1 MLSTFSIVAC
11 DPAAGQWGVAVQSKF
26 LAAGAV
32 VPFAQAGAGAVA
44 SQANANGSFGPRG
57 LALLAQGLAAEEV
70 VRLLLA
76 DDPGRDT
83 RQLGVVDIEGRS
95 AAHTGQRCM
104 DWAGHHAGS
113 GYCCQGNI
121 LAGAAV
127 VAEMARA
134 FESTGGMLG
143 GRLVAA
149 LEAGQ
154 AAGGDRRGQQAAGL
168 LVVQARGG
176 LGGHNDRLIDLRVDE
191 HATPI
196 AELKRILVLQ
206 QLYFGKTRPEDLL
219 PIRGALAV
227 EIQQI
232 LQRADFY
239 SGPLTGQYDAATKA
253 ALYRL
258 IHTENLEEREQPDD
272 RIDRVALDYLR
283 QRFGKGFPN

>member
-11 DPAAGQWGVAVQSKF
+11 DAAAGQWGVAVQSKF

-32 VPFAQAGAGAVA
+32 VPFAQAGVGAIA

-57 LALLAQGLAAEEV
+57 LALLAQGLDAEEV
-70 VRLLLA
+70 LRQLLA

-83 RQLGVVDIEGRS
+83 RQLGVVDSQGQA

-104 DWAGHHAGS
+104 DWAGQHVGS

-134 FESTGGMLG
+134 FESTSGMLG

-168 LVVQARGG
+168 LVVQVRGG
-176 LGGHNDRLIDLRVDE
+176 LGGYNDRLIDLRVDE
-191 HATPI
+191 HVTPI
-196 AELKRILVLQ
+196 EELKRILVLQ

-219 PIRGALAV
+219 PIRGELAQ
-227 EIQQI
+227 EIQGI
-232 LQRADFY
+232 LMRAGFY
-239 SGPLTGQYDAATKA
+239 AGPMTGEYDAPTKA

-272 RIDRVALDYLR
+272 RIDRVALEFLR
-283 QRFGKGFPN
+283 TRFP

>member
-1 MLSTFSIVAC
+1 MLSTFSIVAY

-32 VPFAQAGAGAVA
+32 VPFAQAGVGAVA

-70 VRLLLA
+70 VRQLLA
-76 DDPGRDT
+76 DDPLRDT
-83 RQLGVVDIEGRS
+83 RQLGVVDSQGRA

-104 DWAGHHAGS
+104 DWAGHHVGS

-168 LVVQARGG
+168 LVVQVRGG
-176 LGGHNDRLIDLRVDE
+176 LGGYNDRLIDLRVDE

-206 QLYFGKTRPEDLL
+206 QLYFGKTRSGGPATD
-219 PIRGALAV
+219 PR
-227 EIQQI
+227 
-232 LQRADFY
+232 RACAGDPTDPAARRFLHWASDGRVRCCY
-239 SGPLTGQYDAATKA
+239 KGGPLSVDSHRKPRRARTARRPDRPGGAGVPAAA
-253 ALYRL
+253 
-258 IHTENLEEREQPDD
+258 I
-272 RIDRVALDYLR
+272 
-283 QRFGKGFPN
+283 

>member
-11 DPAAGQWGVAVQSKF
+11 DMSAGQWGVAVQSKF

-32 VPFAQAGAGAVA
+32 VPFAQAGVGAVA

-57 LALLAQGLAAEEV
+57 LALLAQGASAQEV
-70 VRLLLA
+70 VAQLLL

-83 RQLGVVDIEGRS
+83 RQLGVVDSQGRA

-104 DWAGHHAGS
+104 DWAGHHVGD

-168 LVVQARGG
+168 LVVRARGG
-176 LGGHNDRLIDLRVDE
+176 LGGYNDRLIDLRVDE

-196 AELKRILVLQ
+196 AELRRILVLQ

-219 PIRGALAV
+219 PIRGELAL
-227 EIQQI
+227 EIQRI
-232 LQRADFY
+232 LQRAGNY
-239 SGPLTGQYDAATKA
+239 SGPLSGEYDAATKA
-253 ALYRL
+253 ALYTL

-283 QRFGKGFPN
+283 QRFP

>member
-11 DPAAGQWGVAVQSKF
+11 DLTAGQWGIAVQSKF

-32 VPFAQAGAGAVA
+32 VPYAQAGAGAVA
-44 SQANANGSFGPRG
+44 TQANANGSFGPCG
-57 LALLAQGLAAEEV
+57 LALLAEGLAADEV
-70 VRLLLA
+70 LRQLLA
-76 DDPGRDT
+76 DDAGRSSRQVGLVDT
-83 RQLGVVDIEGRS
+83 RGRA
-95 AAHTGQRCM
+95 AAHTGHACM
-104 DWAGHHAGS
+104 AWAGHHVGE

-134 FESTGGMLG
+134 FESTAGMLG

-168 LVVQARGG
+168 LVVQKHGG
-176 LGGHNDRLIDLRVDE
+176 LGGYNDRLIDLRVDE
-191 HATPI
+191 HSAPI

-206 QLYFGKTRPEDLL
+206 QLYFGKPRPEDLL
-219 PIRGALAV
+219 PIRAELAQ
-227 EIQQI
+227 EIQHI

-239 SGPLTGQYDAATKA
+239 DGPLTGEYDPATRA
-253 ALYRL
+253 ALTRL
-258 IHTENLEEREQPDD
+258 IHTENLEEREQADD
-272 RIDRVALDYLR
+272 RIDRVALDFLR
-283 QRFGKGFPN
+283 QRFP